1 MTALKV
7 LISGSGI
14 AGPALGLWLGRAGHD
29 VTIVER
35 DMEARTGG
43 QAVDV
48 RGAARTVL
56 ERMGLMADVIAAGL
70 HEAGFAY
77 VGRRGDVDVRV
88 PVTAFGGDG
97 IVAEVEIF
105 RGALSE
111 ILRDAALAHVTERR
125 GDSITSLVQ
134 HERGVRVAFAHGE
147 EQEFDLVVGAEGTR
161 SQVRRLAFDAPTA
174 VRPIGAIMSYFSTP
188 LSAPERGW
196 FHMHSAPGRRMAAVR
211 PNLDGGTTAL
221 LSFATGAGAAAAARG
236 AVLPRTLADQ
246 HALLRSVFTGVGWL
260 APKLLDAMPHASDFH
275 VDELAQV
282 RLGGWSRGRI
292 VLVGDAAHS
301 PSPLTGMGTSL
312 ALVGAYV
319 LAGELTRAAGDHR
332 IAFARYEQV
341 MRDYVRRGQ
350 QLPPGGV
357 DGFLPRTRLAIGAR
371 NASMRAMT
379 SPPLSRL
386 MSRVFSQSDGFDLPD
401 YGRP

>member
-1 MTALKV
+1 MKV

-14 AGPALGLWLGRAGHD
+14 TGPALGFWLGRAGHD

-35 DMEARTGG
+35 DTEPRTGG

-48 RGAARTVL
+48 RGAARIVL
-56 ERMGLMADVIAAGL
+56 DRMGLTSAVRAAGL
-70 HEAGFAY
+70 DEAGFAY
-77 VGRRGDVDVRV
+77 VGSDGRAEVRI

-97 IVAEVEIF
+97 IVAEVEIL

-111 ILRDAALAHVTERR
+111 ILREAALAHVVERR
-125 GDSITSLVQ
+125 GDWITGLRQ
-134 HERGVRVAFAHGE
+134 HERGVRVEFARGE

-161 SQVRRLAFDAPTA
+161 SQVRRLAFDAPAA
-174 VRPIGAIMSYFSTP
+174 VHPIGAIMSYFSTP
-188 LSAPERGW
+188 LSAPEAGW

-211 PNLDGGTTAL
+211 PNVDGGTTAL
-221 LSFATGAGAAAAARG
+221 LSFATGAGAVGAARG
-236 AVLPRTLADQ
+236 ASLPKGRAHQ
-246 HALLRSVFTGVGWL
+246 HALLRSVFSDVGWL
-260 APKLLDAMPHASDFH
+260 APELLEAMPDAPDFH

-282 RLGGWSRGRI
+282 RLDSWSRDR
-292 VLVGDAAHS
+292 VALVGDAAHS

-319 LAGELTRAAGDHR
+319 LAGELGRAERDHDV
-332 IAFARYEQV
+332 AFARYERV

-357 DGFLPRTRLAIGAR
+357 AGFLPRTRLAIGLR

-379 SPPLSRL
+379 SRPLSRL
-386 MSRVFSQSDGFDLPD
+386 MSRAFAQSDGFDLPE
-401 YGRP
+401 YQRS